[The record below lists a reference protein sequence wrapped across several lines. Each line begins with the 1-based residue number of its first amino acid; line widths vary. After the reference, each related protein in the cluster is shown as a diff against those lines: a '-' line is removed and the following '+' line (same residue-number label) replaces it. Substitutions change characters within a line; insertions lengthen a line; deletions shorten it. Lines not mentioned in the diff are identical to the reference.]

1 MLMRSPNNPYLW
13 SFEQMERVDF
23 EAMQKAIA
31 QQEKYINQSFVQAP
45 PTQEDVEVRQELY
58 VERERDPE
66 LLEQRQRVKKMFQ
79 SWLQSNDPNL
89 AQALNQQL
97 TPRNIVDL
105 YSDIPNMAL
114 LLVMPHLE
122 DIGDLLGDRL
132 EPFNQMLF
140 DRHSFCLSVAVQLLA
155 QLNESVP
162 SPMLKQTSK
171 FKKVAIAEY
180 KGLSAVREL
189 FSRDG
194 QDLDFPGDGRIA
206 WLFYRISQE
215 ADYLTRILLD
225 PEPVEK
231 RESLESNLRT
241 LKLFEAVILGDRQLI
256 APSEDQQHKDL
267 QILKT
272 HKGFGY
278 FTATIEKWA
287 AKFASEHPDY
297 DRAFF
302 SPWNKARQSVLND
315 IRNGGGWRTQWI
327 DRSGERQESKKG
339 QKVKPRESKGKGFGN
354 L

>member
-1 MLMRSPNNPYLW
+1 MRSPNNLYSW
-13 SFEQMERVDF
+13 SFKQMRQKDFRAMESWLRLETYLRESPRDNIPADPDSLDF
-23 EAMQKAIA
+23 EVLKKIYKDFPKDTEAL
-31 QQEKYINQSFVQAP
+31 
-45 PTQEDVEVRQELY
+45 RQRLRVKEMFKRWLNDA
-58 VERERDPE
+58 DPE
-66 LLEQRQRVKKMFQ
+66 LSRTLSE
-79 SWLQSNDPNL
+79 
-89 AQALNQQL
+89 QL
-97 TPRNIVDL
+97 TPRSIVDV
-105 YSDIPNMAL
+105 YSNIPPIAL
-114 LLVMPHLE
+114 QLVKPTLK
-122 DIGDLLGDRL
+122 DFDDLLGNRL
-132 EPFNQMLF
+132 EPFNQILCG
-140 DRHSFCLSVAVQLLA
+140 RHDFYSDVSVQLSA
-155 QLNESVP
+155 QLNEYVP
-162 SPMLKQTSK
+162 PLVFEHTQR
-171 FKKVAIAEY
+171 FKKVATAES
-180 KGLSAVREL
+180 KGFSAVQEL

-206 WLFYRISQE
+206 WLFYRLSQE

-225 PEPVEK
+225 PELVKK
-231 RESLESNLRT
+231 RESIDSNLRT
-241 LKLFEAVILGDRQLI
+241 LKLLDSVTLGDRQLI
-256 APSEDQQHKDL
+256 APSEDKQYKDL

-339 QKVKPRESKGKGFGN
+339 QKVKPRKSKGKGFGN